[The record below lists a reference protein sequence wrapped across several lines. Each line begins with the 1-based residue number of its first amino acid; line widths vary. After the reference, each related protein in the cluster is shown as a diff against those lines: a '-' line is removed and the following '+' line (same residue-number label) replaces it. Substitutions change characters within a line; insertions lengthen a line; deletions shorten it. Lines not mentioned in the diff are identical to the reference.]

1 MVRRQAARR
10 FARRTPDERDR
21 RRVVIEA
28 DRAGLAS
35 GENVY
40 RPIGE
45 AFAALYETYS
55 TEQLEFLARHLE
67 KSIEI
72 TKRETDKLSAC
83 PESKRRRGD
92 GS

>member
-28 DRAGLAS
+28 DR
-35 GENVY
+35 
-40 RPIGE
+40 
-45 AFAALYETYS
+45 
-55 TEQLEFLARHLE
+55 
-67 KSIEI
+67 
-72 TKRETDKLSAC
+72 DKLSAR